1 MGSGLIWA
9 CPKCNRDYPDKGK
22 PIRCICKAGG
32 SKSKTSGEYNPQWP
46 CTHRGSELGILD
58 CGCAGKPKVFD
69 CSVHGVCSLRKMKP
83 GVDGYLTPSGEKVP
97 AEITY
102 CNRCPD
108 RNEA

>member
-1 MGSGLIWA
+1 MRNVT
-9 CPKCNRDYPDKGK
+9 CEKCNVTRM
-22 PIRCICKAGG
+22 ISAATFRCNCDGIAHKN
-32 SKSKTSGEYNPQWP
+32 KTSGEYNPQWP

-69 CSVHGVCSLRKMKP
+69 CSIHGVCSLRKMKP
-83 GVDGYLTPSGEKVP
+83 GVDGYIPPSGEKVP
-97 AEITY
+97 ADITY